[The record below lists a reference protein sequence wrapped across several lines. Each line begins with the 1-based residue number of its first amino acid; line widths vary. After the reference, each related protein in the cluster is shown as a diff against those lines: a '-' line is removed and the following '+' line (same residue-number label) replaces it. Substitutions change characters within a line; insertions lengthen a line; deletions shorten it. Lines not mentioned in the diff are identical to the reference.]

1 MGSCKG
7 EEDTWDKEHHS
18 LILAKVS
25 SMTIVADMQGVT
37 GREFS
42 QDVSYRWTYEG
53 TC

>member
-1 MGSCKG
+1 MSTKDLFHLCK
-7 EEDTWDKEHHS
+7 EQLKE
-18 LILAKVS
+18 LQREVS